1 MEKTIHHGRNVKRFR
16 EFKRVKQEALAMEL
30 GEDWTQRRISLL
42 EQKEEIDDVLLE
54 QIAKILSVPVELF
67 KNFDEEAGINVIG
80 NTFHD
85 HSTGN
90 VHYHC
95 TFNPIDKIV
104 ELYDELLKVERE
116 KVALLKEWLEVL
128 RLFLYILN
136 KIKATYRFNFFVLCS
151 KKSRFSH

>member
-42 EQKEEIDDVLLE
+42 EQKEEIDDALLE

-67 KNFDEEAGINVIG
+67 KNFDEEAGINIVG
-80 NTFHD
+80 NTYTD
-85 HSTGN
+85 HSASITN
-90 VHYHC
+90 YYP

-104 ELYDELLKVERE
+104 ELYEELLKVERE
-116 KVALLKEWLEVL
+116 KVAMLKEWLEK
-128 RLFLYILN
+128 R
-136 KIKATYRFNFFVLCS
+136 
-151 KKSRFSH
+151 